1 MHHIVGLI
9 SKPHLVDLLRIF
21 DKNKW
26 IIPRIRYASVRS
38 KPELIADIASHFRV
52 QHTKTDT
59 LLFFPKRQL
68 AGVPKIAYDLPTR
81 KYLMDGLVVDVPKES
96 RKKPQFSISRVPV
109 TLTFDEFS
117 PTPVMT
123 RTPPSTRRASVSSEG
138 SQGLGTRSH
147 PDETARSEPSSPSV
161 CTPTS
166 TPSCRFAWG
175 GRTPANSPM
184 TAGLVSGGSCS

>member
-38 KPELIADIASHFRV
+38 KPELIADITTHFNV
-52 QHTKTDT
+52 QQTKAEV
-59 LLFFPKRQL
+59 LMFFPKRDL
-68 AGVPKIAYDLPTR
+68 PGVPKIAYDLPTR
-81 KYLMDGLVVDVPKES
+81 KYLLNDLVVDVPKES
-96 RKKPQFSISRVPV
+96 RKKPQFSISHVPV
-109 TLTFDEFS
+109 TLTFAEFYS
-117 PTPVMT
+117 APGAKQ
-123 RTPPSTRRASVSSEG
+123 TPPSIRRASVSSEG
-138 SQGLGTRSH
+138 SLELGTRSH
-147 PDETARSEPSSPSV
+147 PSETERSEPSSPSE

-166 TPSCRFAWG
+166 KPSYHFAWEEK
-175 GRTPANSPM
+175 TPADSQA